1 MVHRLRPLLLYRPQ
15 VLRHLLPQQQQ
26 MVHNIRPPATSSTSS
41 GTSTDSASA
50 DSATQTDDS
59 HSRFLVSQGD
69 KDKLIKANKKTISD
83 LEKALTDAKD
93 SLTRAEALK
102 VKDKSK
108 SGRFSN
114 MFSGPPAGTNHK
126 QYTVGLILPANT
138 EFYNL
143 PTEGIKPNTF
153 FANLFGQTVQAPTN
167 MLMHNPQKF
176 IESHSESVSSGTQTD
191 APADA

>member
-1 MVHRLRPLLLYRPQ
+1 MGTNADGSSPTFPSASSSSKPKDDSSKPPLT
-15 VLRHLLPQQQQ
+15 
-26 MVHNIRPPATSSTSS
+26 PAAPSASTPSDS
-41 GTSTDSASA
+41 GTLHTE
-50 DSATQTDDS
+50 TQTDNDS
-59 HSRFLVSQGD
+59 DARFLVSQGD

-93 SLTRAEALK
+93 SLSRAEALR

-143 PTEGIKPNTF
+143 PAEGVKPNTF
-153 FANLFGQTVQAPTN
+153 FANLFGQTVQAPMN
-167 MLMHNPQKF
+167 MLMHNPQKLQV
-176 IESHSESVSSGTQTD
+176 SSSQSVSSATQTD
-191 APADA
+191 APASV